1 MFKFIEGMPPGVV
14 AIEAIG
20 EVTHE
25 DYRDTLV
32 PRAKTM
38 VGNGPIKMIYVIGK
52 DFKRF
57 KLEALWDDSMFG
69 IKYGHDFSYVAV
81 VTDHEWLRA
90 VISIFKPFIHAEV
103 RLFSLSELP
112 AAKDWIT
119 SAKEKSIWRS

>member
-52 DFKRF
+52 DFTQKSVNKTTF
-57 KLEALWDDSMFG
+57 LLYAGSNVGMD
-69 IKYGHDFSYVAV
+69 VA
-81 VTDHEWLRA
+81 
-90 VISIFKPFIHAEV
+90 
-103 RLFSLSELP
+103 
-112 AAKDWIT
+112 
-119 SAKEKSIWRS
+119 